1 MSASDPKNSPA
12 EQPRQFTT
20 TRWSVILTALGDD
33 FEQAE
38 RALAELCRVYW
49 YPLYA
54 YARRQGAN
62 EHDAQDLTQSF
73 FESII
78 RRNDLNKGS
87 PDKGRFRAWPL
98 NCMKHFLLNEWKKA
112 KRIRRGGEYH
122 FVSLNADEAE
132 DRYRKEPADNMS
144 ADRIYE
150 RRWALTVIENALDRL
165 ESEYAANG
173 RESLYALIKGA
184 LTGGEEKTKY
194 ATTGEQAGLSE
205 GGVKTAVH
213 RMRKRYR
220 ELIRATVL
228 ETVSS
233 ASEADEE
240 LRHLM
245 SVLN

>member
-1 MSASDPKNSPA
+1 LHKVSP
-12 EQPRQFTT
+12 E
-20 TRWSVILTALGDD
+20 
-33 FEQAE
+33 
-38 RALAELCRVYW
+38 
-49 YPLYA
+49 
-54 YARRQGAN
+54 
-62 EHDAQDLTQSF
+62 
-73 FESII
+73 
-78 RRNDLNKGS
+78 
-87 PDKGRFRAWPL
+87 KGRFRTWLL

-184 LTGGEEKTKY
+184 LTGREEKTNY
-194 ATTGEQAGLSE
+194 ATIGGRAGLSE

-213 RMRKRYR
+213 RLRKRYR

-228 ETVSS
+228 ETV
-233 ASEADEE
+233 ASGSQADEE